1 MYLHTLVMHDIFAS
15 CIVNLAHAKM
25 KIYSASVKYIGI
37 GFEVLFWEPVKPYFY
52 IHLEIFQNFNRI

>member
-37 GFEVLFWEPVKPYFY
+37 GFEVLF
-52 IHLEIFQNFNRI
+52 